1 MAISLFDL
9 YHVYSNIFPL
19 DIKVSKVYC
28 LSYPRDD
35 FDRDKFV
42 RHGDKIYSS
51 VWCEGCETTDPDIY
65 ILQKLVYKEL
75 NRKLISSEY
84 IYKGTKSKKFFKLDS
99 EIKQVNSHIFK
110 IYNGFIYRLPIIQ
123 NQLCICINHTLSII
137 CYASI
142 KKLIDEGL
150 SPAQHIMESV
160 WFIQIHNTLSII
172 CYASIKKLI
181 DEGLSPAQFN
191 NILIRYKDESGKY
204 YRGYVVNITEESI
217 KIRDRYT
224 GELKTISGEFV
235 YPEVRPEILSSYLRQ
250 LKLEDNLTNL
260 MRENSFLSSK
270 TASTDRA
277 TSIISTVSTL
287 NSQNIF
293 PITFGNFEV
302 RIDDEPIFVK
312 GP

>member
-150 SPAQHIMESV
+150 SPAQ
-160 WFIQIHNTLSII
+160 
-172 CYASIKKLI
+172 
-181 DEGLSPAQFN
+181 FN